1 MTGKPRKPF
10 KMGVLTHHGLVPDD
24 DPRYGEPRKGK
35 GDFRGFLP
43 DDDAIYQDGGFL
55 WRFIMG
61 TNLNPNIKPKKE
73 KGPR

>member
-1 MTGKPRKPF
+1 MKKILPGGT
-10 KMGVLTHHGLVPDD
+10 VHHGLIADD
-24 DPRYGEPRKGK
+24 DPLYGGPSKGK
-35 GDFRGFLP
+35 GVFRGFLP

-61 TNLNPNIKPKKE
+61 ENLNPNIKPKKE

>member
-1 MTGKPRKPF
+1 MRSSDNKGKVISRGWVSD
-10 KMGVLTHHGLVPDD
+10 M
-24 DPRYGEPRKGK
+24 DPRHGEPRKGK
-35 GDFRGFLP
+35 GVFRGFLP

-61 TNLNPNIKPKKE
+61 KNLNPHIKPKKE